1 MNLEDMMLS
10 EISQSYKKVILYDPM
25 YIIFKNWQ
33 SESMVMG
40 IRKLVTVGVGTDW
53 EEVQEVFVDAR
64 NILYLNLGDSA
75 THAHISKNSV
85 SLRLVH
91 FTDAVIFQ

>member
-1 MNLEDMMLS
+1 MMLS

>member
-1 MNLEDMMLS
+1 MNLKDMMLS

>member
-1 MNLEDMMLS
+1 
-10 EISQSYKKVILYDPM
+10 M